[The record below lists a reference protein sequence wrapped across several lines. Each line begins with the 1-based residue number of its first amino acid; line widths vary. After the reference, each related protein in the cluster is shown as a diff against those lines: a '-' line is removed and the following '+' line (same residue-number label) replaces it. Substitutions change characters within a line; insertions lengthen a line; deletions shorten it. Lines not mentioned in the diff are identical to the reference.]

1 MSPER
6 LKVLALSYLFPNQA
20 QLSYGV
26 FVLNRLKAVSSHCD
40 IRVVAPVQ
48 WYPLIQKIRGDLW
61 GGEIPRRES
70 IDGVEVHHPRFAV
83 IPKFLKWLDA
93 LSYFISARSVTYR
106 LWKEDGFEFDV
117 IDVHWTYP
125 DIVAGWLLARRYGK
139 KFIVTI
145 RGHEALYDRE
155 FSLRRLM
162 VRHFLRRA
170 HHVVALSEELREK
183 VIRLGVAADSTSVV
197 LNGVDL
203 AYFECRDTGES
214 RKQLGLSREKRILLS
229 VGRLTAGKGHDVLV
243 RMMSELSKV
252 HDVELYIIGGVNPE
266 DDFGHVL
273 RNMIDA
279 QGLTNVHLV
288 DKLTHRQLSLWYG
301 AADVFCLATK
311 GEGCPNVVLEA
322 LACGT
327 PVVVTNVGAV
337 GEVIEPGFNGSLVNL
352 SDVQT
357 FGETVHQALQ
367 HPWDRKAIAE
377 RMTSWS
383 WGACAEQI
391 LDVYRRVLRSERLT
405 VRGTPE

>member
-1 MSPER
+1 MNSER

-20 QLSYGV
+20 QPSYGV
-26 FVLNRLKAVSSHCD
+26 FVLNRLRAVSSHCD
-40 IRVVAPVQ
+40 VRVVAPVQ

-61 GGEIPRRES
+61 GGEIPRRET
-70 IDGVEVHHPRFAV
+70 IGGVEVHHPRFAV

-93 LSYFISARSVTYR
+93 LSYFIAARSVVDR
-106 LWKEDGFEFDV
+106 LWRKNGFEFDV

-125 DIVAGWLLARRYGK
+125 DIVAGWLLAHRYGK

-183 VIRLGVAADSTSVV
+183 VIRLGVAPHRTSVV

-203 AYFECRDTGES
+203 AYFEYLDPGEA
-214 RKQLGLSREKRILLS
+214 RNQLGLGREKRILLS
-229 VGRLTAGKGHDVLV
+229 VGRLTSGKGHDVLV
-243 RMMSELSKV
+243 RMMPELSKV
-252 HDVELYIIGGVNPE
+252 QDVELYIIGGVNPE
-266 DDFGHVL
+266 DDFGDVL
-273 RNMIDA
+273 RNMIA
-279 QGLTNVHLV
+279 ERGLTNVHLV
-288 DKLTHRQLSLWYG
+288 DKVTHRQLSLWYG
-301 AADVFCLATK
+301 GADVFCLATK

-322 LACGT
+322 LACGA

-337 GEVIEPGFNGSLVNL
+337 GKIIEPDFNGNLVNL

-357 FGETVHQALQ
+357 FGKAVQQALQ
-367 HPWDRKAIAE
+367 QSWDRKAIAE
-377 RMTSWS
+377 RMTRWS
-383 WGACAEQI
+383 WGACAEQV
-391 LDVYRRVLRSERLT
+391 LDVYRQVLRSEKLT